1 MVADFIFYVSSHD
14 IDVDDNYDDDNHGE
28 DVNDD
33 DDDGDDDNEDGQS
46 KWEGRRGMSGDTF
59 SW

>member
-1 MVADFIFYVSSHD
+1 MKVKWEMSKANIILIKLDH
-14 IDVDDNYDDDNHGE
+14 
-28 DVNDD
+28 DD
-33 DDDGDDDNEDGQS
+33 DDDEDDDDDVEDEDDDNEDGQS

>member
-1 MVADFIFYVSSHD
+1 MSFH
-14 IDVDDNYDDDNHGE
+14 NYDNDYDGGNHDDG
-28 DVNDD
+28 
-33 DDDGDDDNEDGQS
+33 DDDGGNDDDNEDGQS

>member
-1 MVADFIFYVSSHD
+1 MKVKWEMSKANIILVKLDH
-14 IDVDDNYDDDNHGE
+14 DDDVE
-28 DVNDD
+28 DE
-33 DDDGDDDNEDGQS
+33 DDDNEDGQS